1 MATVTLA
8 IPKELKE
15 RLDKHPSIKWS
26 EVFRNMIV
34 MKVEELRKVEELKA
48 RGEL

>member
-1 MATVTLA
+1 MATVTLS

-15 RLDKHPSIKWS
+15 KMDKYPSIKWS

-34 MKVEELRKVEELKA
+34 RKIDELHKLKS